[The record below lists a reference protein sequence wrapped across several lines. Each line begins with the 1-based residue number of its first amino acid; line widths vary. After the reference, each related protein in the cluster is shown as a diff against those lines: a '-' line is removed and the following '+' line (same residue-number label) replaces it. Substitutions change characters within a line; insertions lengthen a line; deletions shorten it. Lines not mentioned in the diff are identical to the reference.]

1 MGGKVER
8 TPVFIKQRRQQH
20 EKTTHRM
27 EKLFANH
34 LSDKELTSR
43 IYQELNIQQ
52 QTTQSN

>member
-52 QTTQSN
+52 QTKQSN